1 MFTVTKDFNFEAAHS
16 LPHLP
21 PEHKCSRL
29 HGHSY
34 RFRVEVDGYL
44 DHRGFVID
52 YAEIAEAVRPIVQRL
67 DHRNLD
73 ELFDF
78 HTTAENLARWLFD
91 EIGKDLP
98 VSRIVFFETSTT
110 SVVFPTSH
118 ANKHQQC
125 S

>member
-52 YAEIAEAVRPIVQRL
+52 YAEIAGAVRPIVQQL

-110 SVVFPTSH
+110 RVVFPTSH
-118 ANKHQQC
+118 ANEH
-125 S
+125 